1 MPKRSLIALFLFSLT
16 AINYLDRLA
25 LSMAAKPIAQEFHLS
40 PVQLGYLFSSYLWAY
55 VLVSIPMGVLVDR
68 FGARRATAVGIAI
81 WSAAT
86 ACTGAG
92 LNYLMLMASRFVMG
106 GGEAVTNP
114 SGARIVR
121 EWFPASERGTVNA
134 VFNAGAFAGPALS
147 ALIVGYLV
155 QAVGWRLAFVVAG
168 AIGFIWLAAWLRWF
182 GPPESVRWL
191 SADEQAHITTQ
202 RGMSHV
208 ELADHAGAAGLAALL
223 RTRTLWGLALIGGS
237 DAYCSYLF
245 LSWLPSYLQTARHL
259 SLGTTS
265 LYTAVPYATA
275 FVISISVA
283 QISDRFLKGGGVNT
297 GRRRFFIAGSS
308 LTAAALI
315 ASVPF
320 VDSVP
325 VLLGMIAVA
334 IGCIATNTSQVFALT
349 NDLLPDPRNI
359 GKAMGFEVAAANVI
373 GFLSPIVTGYV
384 IAITASFDTAFV
396 IAGAMM
402 LLGASSALF
411 IANRP
416 MLARTQGKDAPGI
429 SSGIGGL
436 ASRRVTRD

>member
-1 MPKRSLIALFLFSLT
+1 MPKRSFVALFLFSLT
-16 AINYLDRLA
+16 AINYIDRLA
-25 LSMAAKPIAQEFHLS
+25 LSMAAKPVAQEFHLS

-55 VLVSIPMGVLVDR
+55 VLVSIPMGMIVDR
-68 FGARRATAVGIAI
+68 FGARRTAAIGITI
-81 WSAAT
+81 WSIAT

-92 LNYLMLMASRFVMG
+92 VNYLMLMASRFVMG

-114 SGARIVR
+114 VGARIVR
-121 EWFPASERGTVNA
+121 EWFPAAERGTVNA

-147 ALIVGYLV
+147 ALIVGYLI
-155 QAVGWRLAFVVAG
+155 QAVGWRLAFVAAG
-168 AIGFIWLAAWLRWF
+168 AIGLVWLVAWLCWF
-182 GPPESVRWL
+182 GAPERVRWL
-191 SADEQAHITTQ
+191 SEDERQIIIAQ
-202 RGMSHV
+202 RGMRA
-208 ELADHAGAAGLAALL
+208 EERADRSGSAGLGALL

-265 LYTAVPYATA
+265 LYTAVPYAAA

-283 QISDRFLKGGGVNT
+283 QISDRFLKGSGVDT
-297 GRRRFFIAGSS
+297 GHRRFFIAGSS
-308 LTAAALI
+308 LTAASLI

-320 VDSVP
+320 VDSDP

-349 NDLLPDPRNI
+349 NDLLPDARNI

-384 IAITASFDTAFV
+384 IDITASFNAAFV
-396 IAGAMM
+396 IAGCMM
-402 LLGASSALF
+402 LLGASAAVF
-411 IANRP
+411 VANRP
-416 MLARTQGKDAPGI
+416 MRIAAAPVAVEDRSAVRGQP
-429 SSGIGGL
+429 S
-436 ASRRVTRD
+436 VK

>member
-1 MPKRSLIALFLFSLT
+1 MPKRSFIALFLFALT
-16 AINYLDRLA
+16 AINYIDRLA
-25 LSMAAKPIAQEFHLS
+25 LSMAAKPVTQEFHLS

-55 VLVSIPMGVLVDR
+55 VLISIPMGMIVDR
-68 FGARRATAVGIAI
+68 FGARRTAAIGITI
-81 WSAAT
+81 WSVAT

-92 LNYLMLMASRFVMG
+92 VSYLMLMASRFVMG

-114 SGARIVR
+114 VGARIVR
-121 EWFPASERGTVNA
+121 EWFPAAERGTVNA

-147 ALIVGYLV
+147 ALIVGYLI
-155 QAVGWRLAFVVAG
+155 QAVGWRLAFVAAG
-168 AIGFIWLAAWLRWF
+168 AIGLVWLVAWLRWF
-182 GPPESVRWL
+182 GPPERVRWL
-191 SADEQAHITTQ
+191 SEDERQIITAQ
-202 RGMSHV
+202 RGMRKEEH
-208 ELADHAGAAGLAALL
+208 ADRTGGAGLGALL
-223 RTRTLWGLALIGGS
+223 RTRTMWGLALIGGS

-283 QISDRFLKGGGVNT
+283 QISDRFLKGSGVDT

-349 NDLLPDPRNI
+349 NDLLPDARNI
-359 GKAMGFEVAAANVI
+359 GKAMGFEVAAANAI

-384 IAITASFDTAFV
+384 IDITASFNAAFV
-396 IAGAMM
+396 IAGCMM
-402 LLGASSALF
+402 LLGASAAVF
-411 IANRP
+411 VANRP
-416 MLARTQGKDAPGI
+416 MRIAAAPVVVEERSAARGQPSVK
-429 SSGIGGL
+429 
-436 ASRRVTRD
+436 

>member
-1 MPKRSLIALFLFSLT
+1 MRWHAPPASACRRNGVPGRGFVALFLFTLT
-16 AINYLDRLA
+16 AINYIDRLA
-25 LSMAAKPIAQEFHLS
+25 LSMAARPVADEFHLS

-55 VLVSIPMGVLVDR
+55 VLVSIPMGILVDR
-68 FGARRATAVGIAI
+68 FGAKRTAAVGIAV

-114 SGARIVR
+114 AGARVVR
-121 EWFPASERGTVNA
+121 EWFPAAERGTVNA
-134 VFNAGAFAGPALS
+134 LFNAGAFAGPALS
-147 ALIVGYLV
+147 ALIVGFLIQV
-155 QAVGWRLAFVVAG
+155 AGWRIAFVAAG
-168 AIGFIWLAAWLRWF
+168 GIGFVWLAAWWRWF
-182 GPPESVRWL
+182 GPPERVRWL
-191 SADEQAHITTQ
+191 SDAERETITTK
-202 RGMSHV
+202 RGISGTARSGSL
-208 ELADHAGAAGLAALL
+208 LALMK
-223 RTRTLWGLALIGGS
+223 TPTLWGLALIGGA

-265 LYTAVPYATA
+265 LYTAAPYATA
-275 FVISISVA
+275 FVISISMA

-308 LTAAALI
+308 LTAAGLI

-325 VLLGMIAVA
+325 VLLGMISVA

-349 NDLLPDPRNI
+349 NDLLPNPGDI
-359 GKAMGFEVAAANVI
+359 GKVMGFEVAAANVI
-373 GFLSPIVTGYV
+373 GFMSPIVTGYV
-384 IAITASFDTAFV
+384 IAITASFNTAFV

-402 LLGASSALF
+402 LLGTTSALF

-416 MLARTQGKDAPGI
+416 MTIRP
-429 SSGIGGL
+429 
-436 ASRRVTRD
+436 

>member
-1 MPKRSLIALFLFSLT
+1 MPKRSFIALFLFTLT

-25 LSMAAKPIAQEFHLS
+25 LSMAARPVAQEFHLS

-55 VLVSIPMGVLVDR
+55 VLVSIPMGMLVDR
-68 FGARRATAVGIAI
+68 FGARRTAAVGIAV

-114 SGARIVR
+114 CGARIVR
-121 EWFPASERGTVNA
+121 EWFPAAERGTVNA

-147 ALIVGYLV
+147 ALIVGYLI
-155 QAVGWRLAFVVAG
+155 QAVGWRLAFVAAG
-168 AIGFIWLAAWLRWF
+168 VIGFIWLAAWLRWF
-182 GPPESVRWL
+182 GQPERVRWL
-191 SADEQAHITTQ
+191 PDDERASIIAQ
-202 RGMSHV
+202 RGMSHAG
-208 ELADHAGAAGLAALL
+208 LRDHAGTAGLAALL
-223 RTRTLWGLALIGGS
+223 RTRTLWGLALIGGA

-283 QISDRFLKGGGVNT
+283 QISDRFLKGSGVDT

-349 NDLLPDPRNI
+349 NDLLPDPRDI

-402 LLGASSALF
+402 LFGAGSALF

-416 MLARTQGKDAPGI
+416 MHTRTVGQPV
-429 SSGIGGL
+429 
-436 ASRRVTRD
+436 ASIVR

>member
-1 MPKRSLIALFLFSLT
+1 MFPKRGFIALFLFSLT
-16 AINYLDRLA
+16 AINYIDRLA
-25 LSMAAKPIAQEFHLS
+25 LSMAARPVADEFHLS
-40 PVQLGYLFSSYLWAY
+40 PVNMGYLFSSYLWAY
-55 VLVSIPMGVLVDR
+55 VLASIPMGMVVDR
-68 FGARRATAVGIAI
+68 FGARRTAALGIAV

-114 SGARIVR
+114 CGARIVR
-121 EWFPASERGTVNA
+121 EWFPAAERGTVNA
-134 VFNAGAFAGPALS
+134 LFNAGAFAGPALS
-147 ALIVGYLV
+147 ALTVGFLIQV
-155 QAVGWRLAFVVAG
+155 AGWRIAFVAAG
-168 AIGFIWLAAWLRWF
+168 AIGIVWLGAWLLWF

-191 SADEQAHITTQ
+191 SAAERETITAQ
-202 RGMSHV
+202 RGMTSASI
-208 ELADHAGAAGLAALL
+208 EDRYPGSALKALL

-265 LYTAVPYATA
+265 IYTAVPYATA
-275 FVISISVA
+275 FVISISMA
-283 QISDRFLKGGGVNT
+283 QISDRYLKGSGVDT

-308 LTAAALI
+308 LTAAGLI
-315 ASVPF
+315 AAVPF

-349 NDLLPDPRNI
+349 NDLLPNPKDI

-373 GFLSPIVTGYV
+373 GFMSPIVTGYV
-384 IAITASFDTAFV
+384 IDLSGSFNMAFV
-396 IAGAMM
+396 IAGGMM
-402 LLGASSALF
+402 LVGTSSALF
-411 IANRP
+411 VANRP
-416 MLARTQGKDAPGI
+416 MRVADQSAA
-429 SSGIGGL
+429 
-436 ASRRVTRD
+436 ASV

>member
-1 MPKRSLIALFLFSLT
+1 
-16 AINYLDRLA
+16 
-25 LSMAAKPIAQEFHLS
+25 
-40 PVQLGYLFSSYLWAY
+40 
-55 VLVSIPMGVLVDR
+55 
-68 FGARRATAVGIAI
+68 
-81 WSAAT
+81 
-86 ACTGAG
+86 
-92 LNYLMLMASRFVMG
+92 MG

-114 SGARIVR
+114 CGARIVR
-121 EWFPASERGTVNA
+121 EWFPAAERGTVNA
-134 VFNAGAFAGPALS
+134 LFNAGAFAGPALS
-147 ALIVGYLV
+147 ALIVGYLIQV
-155 QAVGWRLAFVVAG
+155 AGWRLAFVVAG
-168 AIGFIWLAAWLRWF
+168 AIGLIWLGAWLLWF
-182 GPPESVRWL
+182 GPPERVRWL
-191 SADEQAHITTQ
+191 SPAERETITTQ
-202 RGMSHV
+202 RGMST
-208 ELADHAGAAGLAALL
+208 ADVADRTGGAGLAALL
-223 RTRTLWGLALIGGS
+223 LTRTLWGLALIGGA

-275 FVISISVA
+275 FVISISMA
-283 QISDRFLKGGGVNT
+283 QISDRVLKGSGVNT

-308 LTAAALI
+308 LTAAGLI

-349 NDLLPDPRNI
+349 NDLLPDPRDI

-384 IAITASFDTAFV
+384 IGFTASFNMAFV

-402 LLGASSALF
+402 LVGTSSALF
-411 IANRP
+411 IANKP
-416 MLARTQGKDAPGI
+416 MRD
-429 SSGIGGL
+429 
-436 ASRRVTRD
+436 RR

>member
-1 MPKRSLIALFLFSLT
+1 MPKRSFIALFLFTLT

-25 LSMAAKPIAQEFHLS
+25 LSMAAKPVAQEFHLS

-55 VLVSIPMGVLVDR
+55 VLVSIPMGMLVDR
-68 FGARRATAVGIAI
+68 FGARRTAAVGIAV

-86 ACTGAG
+86 ACTGFG

-147 ALIVGYLV
+147 ALVVGYLV
-155 QAVGWRLAFVVAG
+155 ALAGWRIAFVAAG
-168 AIGFIWLAAWLRWF
+168 GIGLVWLAAWLCWF
-182 GPPESVRWL
+182 GPPERVRWL
-191 SADEQAHITTQ
+191 SDAERHTIIAQ
-202 RGMSHV
+202 RGMSHA
-208 ELADHAGAAGLAALL
+208 ELADRSGSSGLAALL
-223 RTRTLWGLALIGGS
+223 RTRTMWGLALIGGS

-245 LSWLPSYLQTARHL
+245 LSWLPSYLQTARHF

-265 LYTAVPYATA
+265 LYTAVPYAAA

-283 QISDRFLKGGGVNT
+283 QVSDRFLKGSSVQT

-325 VLLGMIAVA
+325 VLLGVIAVA

-349 NDLLPDPRNI
+349 NDLLPDPKDI

-384 IAITASFDTAFV
+384 IAITTSFNTAFV

-402 LLGASSALF
+402 LLGAGSALF
-411 IANRP
+411 VANRP
-416 MLARTQGKDAPGI
+416 MHTKALGEPAVSIVR
-429 SSGIGGL
+429 
-436 ASRRVTRD
+436 

>member
-1 MPKRSLIALFLFSLT
+1 MPRGSLPKRSFVALFLFTLT

-25 LSMAAKPIAQEFHLS
+25 LSMAARPIATEFHLS

-55 VLVSIPMGVLVDR
+55 ALASIPMGLWVDR
-68 FGARRATAVGIAI
+68 FGARRTTAVGIAV

-86 ACTGAG
+86 AVTGAG
-92 LNYLMLMASRFVMG
+92 WNYLMLMASRFVMG

-121 EWFPASERGTVNA
+121 EWFPATERGTVNA

-147 ALIVGYLV
+147 ALSVGYLIQV
-155 QAVGWRLAFVVAG
+155 AGWRVAFLGAG
-168 AIGFIWLAAWLRWF
+168 AIGLVWLVAWLCWF
-182 GPPESVRWL
+182 GPPEQVRWL
-191 SADEQAHITTQ
+191 SQAERQTIITQ
-202 RGMSHV
+202 RDVPRSGMT
-208 ELADHAGAAGLAALL
+208 DHAGTAGLAALL
-223 RTRTLWGLALIGGS
+223 RTRTMWGLALIGGA

-245 LSWLPSYLQTARHL
+245 LSWLPSYLQTARSF

-265 LYTAVPYATA
+265 IYTAVPYATA

-283 QISDRFLKGGGVNT
+283 QISDRYLKKT
-297 GRRRFFIAGSS
+297 GAKTGQRRLFIAGSS

-315 ASVPF
+315 ASAPF

-325 VLLGMIAVA
+325 ALLGMIAVA

-349 NDLLPDPRNI
+349 NDLLPDPRHA

-373 GFLSPIVTGYV
+373 GLLSPIVTGYV
-384 IAITASFDTAFV
+384 ISLTGSFNAAFA

-402 LLGASSALF
+402 LLGAAAALF
-411 IANRP
+411 VTTRP
-416 MLARTQGKDAPGI
+416 MHTADAPAQTSPRPSIQPTEGF
-429 SSGIGGL
+429 
-436 ASRRVTRD
+436 

>member
-1 MPKRSLIALFLFSLT
+1 MILPKRGFIALFLFSLT
-16 AINYLDRLA
+16 AINYIDRLA
-25 LSMAAKPIAQEFHLS
+25 LSMAAKPIAEEFHLS

-55 VLVSIPMGVLVDR
+55 VLASIPMGMVVDR
-68 FGARRATAVGIAI
+68 FGARRTAAAGIAV

-86 ACTGAG
+86 AFTGAG
-92 LNYLMLMASRFVMG
+92 VSYLMLMASRFVMG

-114 SGARIVR
+114 CGARIVR

-134 VFNAGAFAGPALS
+134 LFNAGAFAGPALS
-147 ALIVGYLV
+147 ALTVGYLIQV
-155 QAVGWRLAFVVAG
+155 AGWRLAFVAAA
-168 AIGFIWLAAWLRWF
+168 AIGFVWLAAWLYWF
-182 GPPESVRWL
+182 GPPEFVRWL
-191 SADEQAHITTQ
+191 SASERETITAQ
-202 RGMSHV
+202 RGMSHAD
-208 ELADHAGAAGLAALL
+208 LADRSGPAGLAGLL

-275 FVISISVA
+275 FVISISMA
-283 QISDRFLKGGGVNT
+283 QISDRYLKGSGVDT

-308 LTAAALI
+308 LVAAGLI
-315 ASVPF
+315 ASIPF

-325 VLLGMIAVA
+325 TLLGMIAVA

-349 NDLLPDPRNI
+349 NDLLPNPKDI

-384 IAITASFDTAFV
+384 IAITTSFNVAFV
-396 IAGAMM
+396 IAGCMM
-402 LLGASSALF
+402 LVGTTSALF

-416 MLARTQGKDAPGI
+416 MTIVRAVD
-429 SSGIGGL
+429 
-436 ASRRVTRD
+436 

>member
-1 MPKRSLIALFLFSLT
+1 MPKRSFIALFLFALT
-16 AINYLDRLA
+16 AINYIDRLA
-25 LSMAAKPIAQEFHLS
+25 LSMAAKPVAQEFHLS

-55 VLVSIPMGVLVDR
+55 VLVSIPMGMIVDR
-68 FGARRATAVGIAI
+68 FGARRTAAIGITI
-81 WSAAT
+81 WSVAT

-92 LNYLMLMASRFVMG
+92 VNYLMLMVSRFVMG
-106 GGEAVTNP
+106 GGEAATNP
-114 SGARIVR
+114 VGASIVR
-121 EWFPASERGTVNA
+121 EWFPAAERGTVNA

-147 ALIVGYLV
+147 ALIVGYLI
-155 QAVGWRLAFVVAG
+155 QAVGWRLAFVAAG
-168 AIGFIWLAAWLRWF
+168 SIGLVWLVAWLRWF
-182 GPPESVRWL
+182 GPPERVRWL
-191 SADEQAHITTQ
+191 SEDERQIITAQ
-202 RGMSHV
+202 RGMRA
-208 ELADHAGAAGLAALL
+208 EERADRSGGAGLGALL

-283 QISDRFLKGGGVNT
+283 QISDRFLKGSGVDT

-349 NDLLPDPRNI
+349 NDLLPDARNI

-384 IAITASFDTAFV
+384 IAITASFNAAFV
-396 IAGAMM
+396 IAGCMM
-402 LLGASSALF
+402 LLGASAAVF
-411 IANRP
+411 VANRP
-416 MLARTQGKDAPGI
+416 MRIAAAPVAVVGRSAARGQPW
-429 SSGIGGL
+429 
-436 ASRRVTRD
+436 

>member
-1 MPKRSLIALFLFSLT
+1 MPKRSFIALFLFSLT
-16 AINYLDRLA
+16 AINYVDRLA
-25 LSMAAKPIAQEFHLS
+25 LSMAAKPIAQEFNLS
-40 PVQLGYLFSSYLWAY
+40 PVAMGYLFSSYLWAY
-55 VLVSIPMGVLVDR
+55 VLVSIPMGLLVDR
-68 FGARRATAVGIAI
+68 YGARRAAAVGIAV

-92 LNYLMLMASRFVMG
+92 LNYFMLMASRFVMG

-114 SGARIVR
+114 CGARVVR

-147 ALIVGYLV
+147 ALIVGYLIQV
-155 QAVGWRLAFVVAG
+155 VGWRLAFVGAA
-168 AIGFIWLAAWLRWF
+168 AIGFVWLVLWRRWY
-182 GPPESVRWL
+182 GPPESVSWL
-191 SADEQAHITTQ
+191 SSQEREVITTQ
-202 RGMSHV
+202 RGMRSAQ
-208 ELADHAGAAGLAALL
+208 LADTTGTTGLGALL
-223 RTRTLWGLALIGGS
+223 RTRTMWGLALIGGA

-245 LSWLPSYLQTARHL
+245 LSWLPSYLQTARHMT
-259 SLGTTS
+259 LGTTS
-265 LYTAVPYATA
+265 LATAAPYATA

-283 QISDRFLKGGGVNT
+283 QISDRFLKGSGVNT
-297 GRRRFFIAGSS
+297 GRRRYFIAASS
-308 LTAAALI
+308 VTAACLI

-349 NDLLPDPRNI
+349 NDLLPNPKDI

-373 GFLSPIVTGYV
+373 GFCSPIVTGYV
-384 IAITASFDTAFV
+384 ISFTGVFDTAFV

-402 LLGASSALF
+402 LLGTTSALF

-416 MLARTQGKDAPGI
+416 M
-429 SSGIGGL
+429 
-436 ASRRVTRD
+436 RVPEAVAG

>member
-1 MPKRSLIALFLFSLT
+1 MPKRSLIALFLFTLT

-25 LSMAAKPIAQEFHLS
+25 LSMAAKPVAQEFHLS

-55 VLVSIPMGVLVDR
+55 VLVSIPMGMLVDR
-68 FGARRATAVGIAI
+68 FGARRTAAVGIAV

-92 LNYLMLMASRFVMG
+92 MNYLMLIASRFVMG

-114 SGARIVR
+114 CGARIVR

-147 ALIVGYLV
+147 AVVVGYLIQV
-155 QAVGWRLAFVVAG
+155 AGWRFAFVAAG
-168 AIGFIWLAAWLRWF
+168 AIGFVWLAAWLLWF
-182 GPPESVRWL
+182 GPPERVRWL
-191 SADEQAHITTQ
+191 SDAERTSIVAQ
-202 RGMSHV
+202 RGMRDG
-208 ELADHAGAAGLAALL
+208 ERDHAGAAGLAALL
-223 RTRTLWGLALIGGS
+223 RTRTMWGLALIGGS

-265 LYTAVPYATA
+265 LYTAGPYATA

-283 QISDRFLKGGGVNT
+283 QISDRFLKGSGVAT

-308 LTAAALI
+308 LTAATLI

-349 NDLLPDPRNI
+349 NDLLPDPRDI

-384 IAITASFDTAFV
+384 IAITTSFDAAFV

-402 LLGASSALF
+402 LLGAGSAQF
-411 IANRP
+411 MANRP
-416 MLARTQGKDAPGI
+416 MQTRTAEEPAV
-429 SSGIGGL
+429 SL
-436 ASRRVTRD
+436 VP